1 MFGPDVIHTLVADH
15 RRKLVDVA
23 SQERLAGRVR
33 VARIRRPRSGERLP
47 SPARPAP
54 APRPAA

>member
-1 MFGPDVIHTLVADH
+1 MFGPDAINTLVTDH
-15 RRKLVDVA
+15 RRKLADIA
-23 SQERLAGRVR
+23 SEERLSGRVR
-33 VARIRRPRSGERLP
+33 TPRIRRPKNSERAV